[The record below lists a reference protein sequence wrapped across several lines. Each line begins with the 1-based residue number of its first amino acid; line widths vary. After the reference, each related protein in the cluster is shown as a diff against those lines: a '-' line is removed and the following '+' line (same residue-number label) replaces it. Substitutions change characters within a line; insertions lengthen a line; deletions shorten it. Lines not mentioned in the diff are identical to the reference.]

1 MTDLA
6 LDDRTSSQLLREMKQ
21 LDESKV
27 GTKLLKSLQL
37 QRLPEGMQDALGI
50 DSASRDLRKD
60 DLSIIVFKWISTT
73 NSNLFNTME
82 V

>member
-1 MTDLA
+1 MTDLV

>member
-27 GTKLLKSLQL
+27 GTKVLKSLQF
-37 QRLPEGMQDALGI
+37 QRFPEGMQDALGI